1 MSGLLTGVVVVLVV
15 CHTPKT
21 FLNIQVTHNTEA
33 FILSAGGNK
42 KTFIGELE
50 NMYMSEK
57 LFKHFRNRIMFCVM
71 ELWRILL
78 SGARSLSSS
87 AIFS

>member
-42 KTFIGELE
+42 KHSLE
-50 NMYMSEK
+50 S
-57 LFKHFRNRIMFCVM
+57 
-71 ELWRILL
+71 WRTCI
-78 SGARSLSSS
+78 
-87 AIFS
+87 